1 MVGGARILE
10 KKDYDIILNWGGG
23 VDRYDTCE
31 ETMEL
36 FAQNA

>member
-1 MVGGARILE
+1 MVGRARILG
-10 KKDYDIILNWGGG
+10 KKDYDIILNW
-23 VDRYDTCE
+23 RELTATCE

>member
-1 MVGGARILE
+1 MVGRAWILG
-10 KKDYDIILNWGGG
+10 KKDYDIILNWG
-23 VDRYDTCE
+23 DLTTTCE